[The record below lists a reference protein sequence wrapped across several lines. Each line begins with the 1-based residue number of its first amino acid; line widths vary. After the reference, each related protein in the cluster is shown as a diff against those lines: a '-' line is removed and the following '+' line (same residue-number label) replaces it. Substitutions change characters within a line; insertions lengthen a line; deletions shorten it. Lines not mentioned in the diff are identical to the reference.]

1 MVKILTGLVAVVAI
15 AVGGFFGFQFY
26 TQHRIAGEVEAVF
39 EQLRAAGGKASH
51 GEVSFDLRSRT
62 LKIADI
68 AAESA
73 TQPPVQMK
81 IASVVAT
88 GAGQPEA
95 GRFAAD
101 SIEVSDIEIDANI
114 AGPTGGKLTY
124 KVPRFVVK
132 DYSGPAKLQQLSA
145 SASII
150 DVYRSGLEQFA
161 TISAASVSA
170 PSITGT
176 INFGAVMS
184 GEFVYS
190 GTALRDIKDGKIAT
204 MQVERANY
212 TVNAQQAGK
221 ADKMTGEMINIAVR
235 DFDAS
240 AAAAVLD
247 PQKAN
252 DDQYYRVYG
261 KTTAGPYTVTSAQG
275 VRMRIEEITV
285 DDIGMRPSRLQ
296 LPALLATIQAAG
308 AAPPTSP
315 QARELMDKV
324 ATLYEGIR
332 IGTAEMRGLSAE
344 TPQGPFKLAAIRLNL
359 ENGKIGEF
367 SLEGLDTRAPT
378 GPVKI
383 GRFALKSL
391 DIANFIRMAALFSNP
406 AQPPSPDQLV
416 GLLPLIEGVEVK
428 GFVAPFKNT
437 SKFVKLDSFD
447 LNWGQFVGPVPSK
460 ARLTAKMTTPV
471 DVNDPSMRPLAAAG
485 LDTLS
490 ADGDIGVA
498 WTEAARTFVL
508 DAPKFEI
515 GGLLNASA
523 RVSLANV
530 PRQVFSANPA
540 QAIGA
545 ATEIEAGAIELTVRD
560 LGGIDVGVAQYARTH
575 NVSREASR
583 KTLVESIRSNA
594 ATAATNNPDAGTA
607 AEALARF
614 IETPGTTLTLKLT
627 PRAKVPAM
635 QLFQLLQTDPLI
647 ALSQFRIEVS
657 TAL

>member
-26 TQHRIAGEVEAVF
+26 TQHRIAGEVEAAF

-51 GEVSFDLRSRT
+51 GEVSFDLPEAVRSRSPI
-62 LKIADI
+62 LRLNWPR
-68 AAESA
+68 
-73 TQPPVQMK
+73 QPPVQMK
-81 IASVVAT
+81 ISSVVAT
-88 GAGQPEA
+88 GAGQPGKPA
-95 GRFAAD
+95 RFAAD

-204 MQVERANY
+204 MQVERAIY

-235 DFDAS
+235 DFDAN

-252 DDQYYRVYG
+252 DDRYYRVYG

-324 ATLYEGIR
+324 ATLYEGMR

-490 ADGDIGVA
+490 PTA
-498 WTEAARTFVL
+498 T
-508 DAPKFEI
+508 
-515 GGLLNASA
+515 SA
-523 RVSLANV
+523 R
-530 PRQVFSANPA
+530 PGRRQPA
-540 QAIGA
+540 P
-545 ATEIEAGAIELTVRD
+545 
-560 LGGIDVGVAQYARTH
+560 
-575 NVSREASR
+575 S
-583 KTLVESIRSNA
+583 
-594 ATAATNNPDAGTA
+594 
-607 AEALARF
+607 F
-614 IETPGTTLTLKLT
+614 WT
-627 PRAKVPAM
+627 PRSSKSAA
-635 QLFQLLQTDPLI
+635 
-647 ALSQFRIEVS
+647 S
-657 TAL
+657 